1 MISLPPFQYSVVVGL
16 LLSDAWLICS
26 SLRSK
31 NSRLGFKQSLA
42 HSEYLWFVFNLLSH
56 YCSSYPHL
64 TTGIRAGIIFY
75 GLEFFTRALPCITEL
90 QSLFYIQKLKLFQRI
105 FIIY

>member
-90 QSLFYIQKLKLFQRI
+90 QSLFYIQK
-105 FIIY
+105 

>member
-42 HSEYLWFVFNLLSH
+42 HSEYLWL
-56 YCSSYPHL
+56 YL
-64 TTGIRAGIIFY
+64 TYYLTIVLVTLI
-75 GLEFFTRALPCITEL
+75 
-90 QSLFYIQKLKLFQRI
+90 
-105 FIIY
+105 